1 MAIKLGRNSVSGVY
15 GRGRGCH
22 LKSEAEVLGVWG
34 LNGTLVCIWHIV
46 WFAVIFLGLDGT
58 SLQRVGF

>member
-1 MAIKLGRNSVSGVY
+1 MAIKSGLNSVSRVC
-15 GRGRGCH
+15 GRGCGCH
-22 LKSEAEVLGVWG
+22 RKSEAEVAGVWG

-46 WFAVIFLGLDGT
+46 WFAVVFLGLDGT